1 MAELRITPSILNAD
15 LANLGNEIGRI
26 PSADMIH
33 LDVMDGH
40 FVPNMTFGLAMIESI
55 SRFTTID
62 LDCHLMV
69 EDADL
74 WAPKYSEIDVESVS
88 FHLEASKNPQ
98 QTIKAIQSN
107 GVRASL
113 AIKPNT
119 NFTEFKDLISLV
131 DMVLIM
137 TVEPGFGG
145 QKFMRDMMDKV
156 RQTREA
162 IGERSIWIQVDGGI
176 SLDTISEAMKAGA
189 DTFVAGSVVFNSED
203 PDEMINRL
211 REVATAEREKNA

>member
-1 MAELRITPSILNAD
+1 MVELRITPSILNAD
-15 LANLGNEIGRI
+15 LANLGNEIRRI

-55 SRFTTID
+55 SRITTID

-74 WAPKYSEIDVESVS
+74 WAPRYSEIDVESVS

-107 GVRASL
+107 GVRASI

-119 NFTEFKDLISLV
+119 SFAEFKDLISLV

-145 QKFMRDMMDKV
+145 QKFMQHMMEKV

-162 IGERSIWIQVDGGI
+162 IGERPIWIQVDGGI
-176 SLDTISEAMKAGA
+176 SLDTISAAMKAGA

-211 REVATAEREKNA
+211 RDVATAEGEKNA